1 MRTRRTIVLHL
12 EVIVEQIA
20 ELERKIAQALG
31 EAPRRRDFR
40 AFLLSPDAV
49 IWAATLLSEIGDCR
63 ALSPSATRSWPTAVR
78 HLSPFESRTRKGAC
92 VRGRPRPVGHAVGF
106 SRNHTTKSAGT
117 SSPTPRSWSRIGEER
132 VPAHTQHDRTA
143 RCTASSQC
151 GPARAAPVHA
161 IGEGARWSRRSRPR
175 RAESSLGRI
184 RRRLVGAPAGGS
196 QRSALEQP
204 SSNHRTIVPCIKP
217 HAS

>member
-1 MRTRRTIVLHL
+1 MADGGQASVAVRIGDARGRQLGWPCNRRL
-12 EVIVEQIA
+12 
-20 ELERKIAQALG
+20 RNALG
-31 EAPRRRDFR
+31 TQAFNICRRNSAPSRLRRNQNMLGRFGTSSFHLAPR
-40 AFLLSPDAV
+40 
-49 IWAATLLSEIGDCR
+49 
-63 ALSPSATRSWPTAVR
+63 
-78 HLSPFESRTRKGAC
+78 
-92 VRGRPRPVGHAVGF
+92 VRGRPRPVRHAPGF

-117 SSPTPRSWSRIGEER
+117 SSPTPHSWSRIGEER
-132 VPAHTQHDRTA
+132 VPAHTQHERTA
-143 RCTASSQC
+143 RCAASSQC
-151 GPARAAPVHA
+151 GPPRAAPVHA
-161 IGEGARWSRRSRPR
+161 IGEGTRWSRRSRPR